1 MRKGLNVMDIV
12 NCEQYVLN
20 ELKNTQNELMIVKQQ
35 LEQTNYHYNR
45 TYYRLFDKR
54 KGYLVNF
61 SIEPDDTG
69 KFSINDLDFDE
80 EKDKAILFE
89 VINDNH
95 LVLNDF
101 IEQLMSTYGYLDI
114 TKKEAD
120 KVIVMANQ
128 LEEIVGLL
136 K

>member
-1 MRKGLNVMDIV
+1 MNIV

-20 ELKNTQNELMIVKQQ
+20 ELENTRNELMIVKQQ
-35 LEQTNYHYNR
+35 LEQTNYPYNK

-89 VINDNH
+89 VINNNH
-95 LVLNDF
+95 MALNDF
-101 IEQLMSTYGYLDI
+101 ISQLMSIYGYLDI

-120 KVIVMANQ
+120 KVIVTVNQ
-128 LEEIVGLL
+128 LEEIVNLL

>member
-1 MRKGLNVMDIV
+1 LRKGLNVMDIV

>member
-1 MRKGLNVMDIV
+1 MDIV

>member
-1 MRKGLNVMDIV
+1 MDIV

-35 LEQTNYHYNR
+35 LEQTNYPYNR

-69 KFSINDLDFDE
+69 KFSINDLDFNE

-89 VINDNH
+89 VINDDH
-95 LVLNDF
+95 LALNDF
-101 IEQLMSTYGYLDI
+101 IKQLMSIYGYLDI
-114 TKKEAD
+114 TKQEAD
-120 KVIVMANQ
+120 RVIVMANQ
-128 LEEIVGLL
+128 LEEIVSLL

>member
-1 MRKGLNVMDIV
+1 MDIV

-35 LEQTNYHYNR
+35 LEQINYPYNR

-69 KFSINDLDFDE
+69 KFGISDLDFNE
-80 EKDKAILFE
+80 EKDKAVLFE

-101 IEQLMSTYGYLDI
+101 ISQLMSIYGYLDI
-114 TKKEAD
+114 TKREAD

-128 LEEIVGLL
+128 LEDIVGLL

>member
-1 MRKGLNVMDIV
+1 MDIT

-20 ELKNTQNELMIVKQQ
+20 ELENTRNELMVNKQK
-35 LEQTNYHYNR
+35 LEETNYPYNR

-54 KGYLVNF
+54 KGYLVSF

-69 KFSINDLDFDE
+69 KFGISDLDFDD

-89 VINDNH
+89 VINDDH
-95 LVLNDF
+95 MALNDF
-101 IEQLMSTYGYLDI
+101 IKQLMSIYGYLDI

-128 LEEIVGLL
+128 LEGIVSLI